1 MSGALSTHPS
11 KAGRRWLDI
20 TLRVLVGGLMLL
32 AVVALLVDL
41 SGIVGVWTVRGPA
54 INNVNDV
61 TARVTQALTRVD
73 NGLSRVNGQVQ
84 NARQAVTQVKTAAAN
99 VGDRLQGNGPI
110 ATQIRQVVDNTLS
123 PRIDQARTTA
133 NNIRDA
139 AVTVNSALAVLDRI
153 PGISVPQ
160 LSDELASISDRAQE
174 AQATVQDL
182 RVRLADIKAGLVT
195 KPEAAIMELTSR
207 ADARLVQVQTL
218 VNKYRAAVTN
228 RQERVSMTSQR
239 IITMINLLTVTL
251 TLLFL
256 IYAAGLVLL
265 IFFCWQYVRNGRF
278 PSLRVSIT
286 S

>member
-1 MSGALSTHPS
+1 MSETLSTHPS

-32 AVVALLVDL
+32 AAVALLVDL

-99 VGDRLQGNGPI
+99 VGDRLQGNGPV

-133 NNIRDA
+133 NNIHDA

-153 PGISVPQ
+153 PSISVPQ

-195 KPEAAIMELTSR
+195 KPEAAITELTSR

-256 IYAAGLVLL
+256 IFAAGLVLL
-265 IFFCWQYVRNGRF
+265 IFFCWQYVRSGRF

>member
-99 VGDRLQGNGPI
+99 VGDRLQGNGPV

-133 NNIRDA
+133 DNIRDA

-195 KPEAAIMELTSR
+195 KPEAAITELTSR

-228 RQERVSMTSQR
+228 RQERVSTTSQR

-256 IYAAGLVLL
+256 IFAAGLVLL